1 MAAARKIYL
10 ERAST
15 CASARMVSEP
25 HGWCGTLCPRSC
37 FYVVGEVQDVGL
49 DSLWPVGPFYTRYL
63 IKGSCRLA
71 SAGRAKSVNP
81 ASRAGYADPVW
92 WSSELNDASPDF
104 GSL

>member
-15 CASARMVSEP
+15 CVSARVVSEP
-25 HGWCGTLCPRSC
+25 HGWYGTLCPQSWFC
-37 FYVVGEVQDVGL
+37 VVGEVQDVGL
-49 DSLWPVGPFYTRYL
+49 DPVWPVEPFYTRNL
-63 IKGSCRLA
+63 IKTP
-71 SAGRAKSVNP
+71 AGLPVRAEPRVSP

-92 WSSELNDASPDF
+92 WSGELNDASPDF